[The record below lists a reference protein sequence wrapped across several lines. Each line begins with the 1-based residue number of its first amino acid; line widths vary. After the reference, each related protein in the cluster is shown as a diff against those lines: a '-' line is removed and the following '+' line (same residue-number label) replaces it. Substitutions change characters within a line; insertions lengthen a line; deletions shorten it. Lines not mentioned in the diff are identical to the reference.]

1 MRELV
6 ESFSIVPDRIWR
18 EILTLE
24 SLESM
29 QGFHVWHGVLGVCV
43 GALAMWLLFPKKPLN
58 DLSKQPREM
67 PPQAIVDSPG
77 LTESAYIPPESTSTR
92 CCSRFLWVGLAA
104 LVCGILGIMVVSG
117 ALLLWLLPLALIML
131 LLCVWDMRYYVVPDW
146 LNLSWLAIG
155 AMKGFAP
162 LAFSHLYASSQNPI
176 PNLEL
181 LGGFGVPEALDI
193 DSGVLQNLWEIV
205 DIAVLQDMLLG
216 AGLIALVYMLGLMVV
231 HRQLLGEGDIIFCAG
246 FSALFGFE
254 GLLLSIFWGC
264 VVACVLVLGARIQHT
279 RLCVVPLIP
288 CMTLGLFIGLG
299 LGVLA

>member
-58 DLSKQPREM
+58 DLSKQLREM

-92 CCSRFLWVGLAA
+92 CCSSFLWVGLAA

-131 LLCVWDMRYYVVPDW
+131 LLCAWDMRYCVVPDW

-181 LGGFGVPEALDI
+181 LGGFGVPESLDI

>member
-29 QGFHVWHGVLGVCV
+29 QGFHVWHGVLGGCV

-58 DLSKQPREM
+58 DLSKQLREM

-92 CCSRFLWVGLAA
+92 CCSSFLWVGLAA

-117 ALLLWLLPLALIML
+117 VLLLWLLPLALIML
-131 LLCVWDMRYYVVPDW
+131 SLCAWDMRYYVVPDW
-146 LNLSWLAIG
+146 LNLSWLGLG